1 MLALLQRKLSQ
12 LANCKAILH
21 FKESLRAA
29 GFEVSNE
36 KRRMMSLYRTG
47 NIDEAEIAAKSIL
60 KQVRDIPPF
69 WNTGNI
75 IHAGNTIVGIAELSR
90 GNIEAAK
97 KCLII
102 SSKAPPS
109 PQLATKGPC
118 LDLAY
123 KLAEIGE
130 YGVVKEFIRN
140 ISRIWRHDRGAAAH
154 WIPLLDKKI
163 NPWKHEK

>member
-47 NIDEAEIAAKSIL
+47 NIDEAEIA
-60 KQVRDIPPF
+60 
-69 WNTGNI
+69 
-75 IHAGNTIVGIAELSR
+75 ELSR
-90 GNIEAAK
+90 GNVEAAK

-140 ISRIWRHDRGAAAH
+140 IKRIWRHDRGAAAH